1 MADVRES
8 FPNLEGASGEGLALR
23 SVQQGESVASKNG
36 QLAFG
41 FMDASGN
48 AKAAPIKTSGAAPGD
63 AVPVMG
69 FLNSAGN
76 LAYPQM
82 NAAGAIPVTSDVGTD
97 LYARGTVAG
106 NASFVDVVTLALTNS
121 KVYQGLEV
129 LVSCFR
135 DAIYEVVWDDDG
147 SETILADAV
156 ITPGHSTVMINLS
169 KLEFTSGGTG
179 TQSLIVRAKNLNTTS
194 DFRAT
199 VATTEQ

>member
-8 FPNLEGASGEGLALR
+8 FPSLEGASGEGLALR
-23 SVQQGESVASKNG
+23 SVQQGEAVAAKNG
-36 QLAFG
+36 SLAFA
-41 FMDASGN
+41 FKDSSGN
-48 AKAAPIKTSGAAPGD
+48 AIAPALNPVGA
-63 AVPVMG
+63 
-69 FLNSAGN
+69 L
-76 LAYPQM
+76 
-82 NAAGAIPVTSDVGTD
+82 PVTMDVGTD

-106 NASFVDVVTLALTNS
+106 NASFADVVSLALTVA

-135 DAIYEVVWDDDG
+135 DAVFEVVWDDDG

-169 KLEFTSGGTG
+169 KLQFTSGATG
-179 TQSLIVRAKNLNTTS
+179 TQTLKVRAKNLNTTS

-199 VATTEQ
+199 IATTEQ